1 MKFPTIKSKKDSLY
15 ITLFFLFS
23 IACIAGLRYE
33 QRLEMQKGIAEKII
47 RFHVIANSDTKADQD
62 LKLAVRDAVGIKMSG
77 LLKDAAD
84 RSRSEAVIRKNMEDM
99 KQTAEK
105 VIAER
110 GYDYDVDICLTD
122 TDFPV
127 KTYGAYTFPAGNY
140 EALEIVIGA
149 GKGHNWWCVMYPN
162 MCFSD
167 TMYEVID
174 EDARSSLKRVLSEDE
189 YQQVLASGDY
199 QVKFKSFE
207 ILKGLY
213 VKKQQEMRIRMT
225 KEVLVTISGL
235 QFSPETESES
245 VELITS
251 GSYYKKNGKHYIIY
265 DEVNEGFSETTRNI
279 IKLNDDF
286 MDITRRGVSNVH
298 MMFEKNRKN
307 VTYYYTPYGSL
318 LIGIDAKSVDVQET
332 ENDIDVKVNYEL
344 EVNYEHMAD
353 CCITM
358 NIKSKDAGDFR
369 ITGAE

>member
-1 MKFPTIKSKKDSLY
+1 
-15 ITLFFLFS
+15 
-23 IACIAGLRYE
+23 
-33 QRLEMQKGIAEKII
+33 
-47 RFHVIANSDTKADQD
+47 
-62 LKLAVRDAVGIKMSG
+62 
-77 LLKDAAD
+77 
-84 RSRSEAVIRKNMEDM
+84 
-99 KQTAEK
+99 
-105 VIAER
+105 
-110 GYDYDVDICLTD
+110 
-122 TDFPV
+122 
-127 KTYGAYTFPAGNY
+127 
-140 EALEIVIGA
+140 
-149 GKGHNWWCVMYPN
+149 
-162 MCFSD
+162 
-167 TMYEVID
+167 
-174 EDARSSLKRVLSEDE
+174 
-189 YQQVLASGDY
+189 
-199 QVKFKSFE
+199 
-207 ILKGLY
+207 
-213 VKKQQEMRIRMT
+213 MT

-332 ENDIDVKVNYEL
+332 ENDIDVTNGEENMDIEVRYVL
-344 EVNYEHMAD
+344 DVNYEHMAD